1 MLFRMRLYHEPFAK
15 IKAGTKTIE
24 MRLNDEK
31 RSQVQAG
38 DEIEF
43 TDLSD
48 GEKLVCTVKNVY
60 KYPSFHELYQHHSK
74 ESIGYDDGEN
84 AEPADMLEIYSE
96 ENIRKYGVVGIEVE
110 AVL

>member
-31 RSQVQAG
+31 RSQIQAG

-48 GEKLVCTVKNVY
+48 GEKLVCAVKN
-60 KYPSFHELYQHHSK
+60 
-74 ESIGYDDGEN
+74 I
-84 AEPADMLEIYSE
+84 
-96 ENIRKYGVVGIEVE
+96 
-110 AVL
+110 

>member
-1 MLFRMRLYHEPFAK
+1 MRLYHEPFAK

-31 RSQVQAG
+31 RSQVQTG

-48 GEKLVCTVKNVY
+48 GEKFVCSVKNVY
-60 KYPSFHELYQHHSK
+60 KYPSLYELYQHHGK

-84 AEPADMLEIYSE
+84 ADPADMLEIYSE

>member
-1 MLFRMRLYHEPFAK
+1 MLFKMRLYHKPFAK

-31 RSQVQAG
+31 RSQIQAG

-48 GEKLVCTVKNVY
+48 GEKLVCAVKNIY
-60 KYPSFHELYQHHSK
+60 KYPSFSELYQRHGK
-74 ESIGYDDGEN
+74 ESIGYDYGED
-84 AEPADMLEIYSE
+84 ADPADMLEIYSE
-96 ENIRKYGVVGIEVE
+96 ENIRKYGVIGIEVE

>member
-1 MLFRMRLYHEPFAK
+1 MRLYHEPFAK

-31 RSQVQAG
+31 RSQIRAG

-43 TDLSD
+43 TDLSN
-48 GEKLVCTVKNVY
+48 GEKLVCAVKNIY

-84 AEPADMLEIYSE
+84 ADPADMLEIYSE
-96 ENIRKYGVVGIEVE
+96 ENIRKYSVVGIEVE